1 MYPSGERPLGV
12 RSEVFGLSGFSA
24 LQSCRLK
31 SRMAERQQ
39 GVQALVWRDRQALEC
54 VFQELSGI
62 AGELFAGLGEA
73 GQNRQGL
80 AAPV

>member
-1 MYPSGERPLGV
+1 
-12 RSEVFGLSGFSA
+12 
-24 LQSCRLK
+24 
-31 SRMAERQQ
+31 MAERQQ